1 MGQAS
6 CAGIKN
12 MPSCPPCNQKCE
24 QGRYCP
30 ARLTDADIKACA
42 DSIPDS
48 LTADHWFY
56 AFARAVETMVLRKR
70 ACTDDWRD
78 SAGDAA

>member
-1 MGQAS
+1 
-6 CAGIKN
+6 

-70 ACTDDWRD
+70 TRTDDWRD

>member
-12 MPSCPPCNQKCE
+12 MPSCPPCNQRCE

-30 ARLTDADIKACA
+30 ARLTDADIRSCA
-42 DSIPDS
+42 DSVPNS
-48 LTADHWFY
+48 LTADHWLY
-56 AFARAVETMVLRKR
+56 AFARAVELRVRRPYK
-70 ACTDDWRD
+70 DDWRD

>member
-6 CAGIKN
+6 YGGTRN
-12 MPSCPPCNQKCE
+12 MLS
-24 QGRYCP
+24 
-30 ARLTDADIKACA
+30 DADIRACA
-42 DSIPDS
+42 DSVPDS

-56 AFARAVETMVLRKR
+56 AFARAIEAMVLRKR

>member
-1 MGQAS
+1 
-6 CAGIKN
+6 

-30 ARLTDADIKACA
+30 ARLTDADIRACA
-42 DSIPDS
+42 DRVPNS
-48 LTADHWFY
+48 LTADHWLY
-56 AFARAVETMVLRKR
+56 AFARAIEAMVLRKR